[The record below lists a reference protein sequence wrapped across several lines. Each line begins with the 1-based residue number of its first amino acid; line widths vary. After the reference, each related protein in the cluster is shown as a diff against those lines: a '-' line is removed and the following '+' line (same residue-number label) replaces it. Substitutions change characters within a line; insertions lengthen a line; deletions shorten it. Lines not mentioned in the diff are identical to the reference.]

1 MAESVLEI
9 MKFNDNMGDL
19 SNKTFKEIFTDNKPF
34 VEFTVKSMR
43 EGKGI
48 FQQWIRYVKIKQNN
62 GFSKDICESTE

>member
-1 MAESVLEI
+1 MAESVLER
-9 MKFNDNMGDL
+9 MKFQDKMGDL
-19 SNKTFKEIFTDNKPF
+19 SNKTFKEVFTSNKEF

-62 GFSKDICESTE
+62 GFPDGICEETK